1 MKVKEVT
8 PKAFSCLAGG
18 CPAVFET
25 DKGTY
30 LIIGAKVDSADR
42 LLSVR
47 IGPNEMIIE
56 VQAGLLRGIAIK

>member
-1 MKVKEVT
+1 
-8 PKAFSCLAGG
+8 LAGG